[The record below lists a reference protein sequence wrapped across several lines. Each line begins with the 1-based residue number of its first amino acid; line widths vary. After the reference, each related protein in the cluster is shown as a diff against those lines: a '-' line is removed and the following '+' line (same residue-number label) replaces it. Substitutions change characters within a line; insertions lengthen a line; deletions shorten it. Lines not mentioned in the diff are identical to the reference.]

1 MSITKAKLRTLIG
14 SAVNDGAECA
24 NDRNERRLSHSE
36 YIEALEFSADAFTD
50 QIWKMINK
58 EQNDE

>member
-1 MSITKAKLRTLIG
+1 MSITKDKLRTLIG

-50 QIWKMINK
+50 QIWKMISK
-58 EQNDE
+58 EKNDE

>member
-1 MSITKAKLRTLIG
+1 MTINKAQLRTLIG

-24 NDRNERRLSHSE
+24 NDRSERRLSHSE

-50 QIWKMINK
+50 QIWALIKK